1 MQRVG
6 VGSGILNFVYQH
18 DEGDYYS
25 VEANMSFDVSNKIG
39 LLFQA
44 DSEGSGVKVGGCL
57 SDYNIGLGYTFDDRL
72 SNVILF
78 NDIHKND
85 NAVSPR
91 LTAAF

>member
-44 DSEGSGVKVGGCL
+44 DSEGSGVKVGGSATYLNKLTIYRSLVIKFQVIIIL
-57 SDYNIGLGYTFDDRL
+57 SK
-72 SNVILF
+72 
-78 NDIHKND
+78 KN
-85 NAVSPR
+85 
-91 LTAAF
+91 